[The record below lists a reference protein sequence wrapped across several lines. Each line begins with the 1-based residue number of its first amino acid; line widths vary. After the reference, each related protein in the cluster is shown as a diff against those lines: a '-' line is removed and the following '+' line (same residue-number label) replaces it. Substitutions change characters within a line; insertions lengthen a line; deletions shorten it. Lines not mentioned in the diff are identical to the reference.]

1 MLASL
6 AVASGLGADQGRTVK
21 EPLDRAT
28 IYQDSISKSQPVRVQ
43 KFSAENADLGTGA
56 KKNKPKYRKIAE
68 SMKEEA
74 PELLLEGILDELKAQ
89 GFADVA
95 EFNADEEV
103 GDDCL
108 IVKGEFTKLNP
119 GSKYKSNMVG
129 FGAGKNKTCTTGLV
143 VTPAGEVLARSLSKS
158 GDGHVRRRFR
168 DSDDEGQH
176 ENRQPHWRVHGPIGR
191 GRLLPPGCS
200 ADVDLCLA
208 VFRREL
214 ALLPCHGQRLWGLRP
229 GRKVAGG

>member
-6 AVASGLGADQGRTVK
+6 TTASRSSADQGTEVQG
-21 EPLDRAT
+21 PLDRAT
-28 IYQDSISKSQPVRVQ
+28 TYQDAISRSQPVRVHR
-43 KFSAENADLGTGA
+43 FPTDNADLGTGA

-68 SMKEEA
+68 SMKEEG

-89 GFADVA
+89 GLADVA
-95 EFNADEEV
+95 EFSADEEV

-119 GSKYKSNMVG
+119 GSQGKRYMVG

-191 GRLLPPGCS
+191 GRLRPPGCS